1 MNRLG
6 LMHPSTLTSKH
17 NTERSALYHAL
28 SSHAT
33 HTFNTIPLTWKL
45 PSTSALVG
53 TYGILLHTPHIGRA
67 YLDFRSALAS
77 LPGLTP
83 RLQSILTLVVAAYE
97 NCAYQIY
104 TATRFGTANGLTR
117 NELDSLRAG
126 LYAQSFGEEDKA
138 AYRVARELCAG
149 AGPLSERV
157 WDESVQV
164 LGREGVLKAVHV
176 VGFERYVAAI
186 LRGFDA
192 QVPAPG
198 ERVENVVGLGG
209 A

>member
-1 MNRLG
+1 
-6 LMHPSTLTSKH
+6 MHPSTLTGKH
-17 NTERSALYHAL
+17 NAERSALYHAL
-28 SSHAT
+28 SDHAT
-33 HTFNTIPLTWKL
+33 NSFDSSTITWKL
-45 PSTSALVG
+45 PSTDALVG

-67 YLDFRSALAS
+67 YLDFCSALSA

-83 RLQSILTLVVAAYE
+83 RTREIISLVVAAYD
-97 NCAYQIY
+97 NCAFQIY
-104 TATRFGTANGLTR
+104 VHGRLAQAQGLTR

-126 LYAQSFGEEDKA
+126 LYAQSFSEEDKA

-149 AGPLSERV
+149 SGPLPERV
-157 WDESVQV
+157 WRESVGV
-164 LGREGVLKAVHV
+164 LGREGVLAAVHLTA
-176 VGFERYVAAI
+176 FERYVATI

-198 ERVENVVGLGG
+198 ERVENGF